1 VFARC
6 AWFGQDVLWLGPE
19 PDDPFRELIDAV
31 WRSFPQHPPY
41 SGAPGAPVPH
51 LTVGERKLGTVRALR
66 DAATAVS
73 AVLPAR
79 ARVDRAL
86 LIAGTREP
94 GSWRTVQEFALETT
108 WTVGVAATP
117 GPPMRRVGPLP
128 VSARQRRACE
138 IPDRGRVSDVS
149 R

>member
-6 AWFGQDVLWLGPE
+6 EWFGQDVLWLAPE

-41 SGAPGAPVPH
+41 GGAPGAPIPH

-66 DAATAVS
+66 GAATAVS
-73 AVLPAR
+73 AVLPVR

-86 LIAGTREP
+86 LIAVPANLAP
-94 GSWRTVQEFALETT
+94 GAPFTSSRWEQRGPSASQRHQGPQCVAWGRFPSPQGN
-108 WTVGVAATP
+108 GVP
-117 GPPMRRVGPLP
+117 
-128 VSARQRRACE
+128 AR
-138 IPDRGRVSDVS
+138 S
-149 R
+149 RFVDASPA